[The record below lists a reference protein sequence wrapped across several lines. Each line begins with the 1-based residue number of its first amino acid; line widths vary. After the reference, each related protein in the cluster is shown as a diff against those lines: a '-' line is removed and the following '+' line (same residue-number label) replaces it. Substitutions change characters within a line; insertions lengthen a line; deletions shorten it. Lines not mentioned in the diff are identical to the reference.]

1 MLNRIKWLWKKK
13 YVIEKSIPGFSAH
26 WTSFS
31 NQLSKF
37 EGYNSIGRRCLI
49 LNSTLARFSYVSAD
63 TKIINAQ
70 IGSFCSI
77 GQEVLIGGL
86 ATHPLDWLSSH
97 PAFYS
102 TKKQAN
108 ITFTAKDLIQEQNNV
123 VIGHDVWIGA
133 RAMIL
138 DNCKVGNG
146 AVIAAGAVVVKDV
159 PAFAIVGGV
168 PAKIIRYR
176 FPPETIES
184 IESSKWWESSLQEL
198 STLEVKPSK
207 FLDTL
212 PALARKQYPF

>member
-1 MLNRIKWLWKKK
+1 MLSRIKWLWKIKNSIKK
-13 YVIEKSIPGFSAH
+13 TVPGFSAH
-26 WTSFS
+26 WSSYSTPSS
-31 NQLSKF
+31 TF
-37 EGYNSIGRRCLI
+37 EGYNSIGRRSLI
-49 LNSTLARFSYVSAD
+49 INSSLSRFTYVSAD
-63 TKIINAQ
+63 TKIINSQ

-108 ITFTAKDLIQEQNNV
+108 FTFVTKDLIQEQNSV
-123 VIGHDVWIGA
+123 EIGHDVWIGA

-138 DNCKVGNG
+138 DNCKIGNG

-176 FPPETIES
+176 FTPEKIQAIEK
-184 IESSKWWESSLQEL
+184 SKWWERSLQDIGSL
-198 STLEVKPSK
+198 KVQPSE
-207 FLDTL
+207 F
-212 PALARKQYPF
+212 FE